1 MEENENNNPKPF
13 DYYYCIVGRRRKTI
27 PGIDTVYTLFIPCT
41 STRNKGGKGHCIRA
55 GSRSSGFQSGTQ
67 LSAYVT
73 RRDYL
78 FVPCVFFLHHADGR
92 VYYLPLPLNIHFSNE
107 EDARL
112 WKNCGAEAQ
121 RRTEAGK
128 SGLSGEITTRMRTIQ
143 FHPRGAGG
151 ASAVEQE
158 HVRRGTAPFFS
169 SRNTRTHTHTHTPSN
184 STQVTSSQLEPGTTV
199 ENFFTSIPPLQRNT
213 FTEYVIHIYLSK
225 HKRNTL
231 LVAILRSTNSLSLSL
246 FPFSSPL
253 RLYQRWEKKENS
265 PSLLGSNTTHGGVS
279 ARRFGV
285 DRWGFAHYKYT
296 EAPHRGSRAR
306 GGEELA
312 RRLEA
317 SNKRGRFPNGL
328 ADGRWVG
335 GGGGGRGHYGRDT

>member
-169 SRNTRTHTHTHTPSN
+169 SRNTRAHTHTHTPSN

-199 ENFFTSIPPLQRNT
+199 ENFFTSIPPLQRN
-213 FTEYVIHIYLSK
+213 TEYVIHIYLSK

-296 EAPHRGSRAR
+296 APHRGSRAR

-328 ADGRWVG
+328 ADGRSVG